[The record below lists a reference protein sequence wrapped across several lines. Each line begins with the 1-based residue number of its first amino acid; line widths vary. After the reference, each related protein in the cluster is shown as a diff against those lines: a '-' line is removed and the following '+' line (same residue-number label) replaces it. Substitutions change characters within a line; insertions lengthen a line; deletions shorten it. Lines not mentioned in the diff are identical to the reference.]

1 MKRIIIIG
9 ATSGIGLEVARC
21 YLKTGWQVG
30 VAGRREEELEK
41 LRQSAP
47 GQVCTQ
53 RIDVTR
59 EDAPALLEQL
69 IMKTGGMDVFLLSSG
84 IGKQNL
90 SLCPD
95 IELQTAATNVSGF
108 IRMVNAAYHYFEQQ
122 GKGHIAVISSIAGTK
137 GLGSAPAYS
146 ATKRFQNTYRELED
160 EAKIIKNELL
170 KIKDVAKIEI
180 YGIQTPTIDVSVSP
194 SVMAQSGI
202 TTSDIASAGLKGLQP
217 NPPKVILPTPIATNA
232 PMIIIQ
238 SGKLEGRL
246 NASNTPVIIA
256 EPSQMVERSL
266 FKINLVI
273 AHSKNTQAAT
283 EVKVTT
289 TAPSPNI

>member
-21 YLKTGWQVG
+21 YLKAGWQVG

-146 ATKRFQNTYRELED
+146 ATKRCKSHLPKEKSSCHRPALSDAGVFLETD
-160 EAKIIKNELL
+160 SRMAMGEA
-170 KIKDVAKIEI
+170 AC
-180 YGIQTPTIDVSVSP
+180 
-194 SVMAQSGI
+194 
-202 TTSDIASAGLKGLQP
+202 
-217 NPPKVILPTPIATNA
+217 
-232 PMIIIQ
+232 
-238 SGKLEGRL
+238 
-246 NASNTPVIIA
+246 A
-256 EPSQMVERSL
+256 EPIKHLAPKLRHCLTNLIRTKFIFLPERLFIISNLSL
-266 FKINLVI
+266 LL
-273 AHSKNTQAAT
+273 
-283 EVKVTT
+283 
-289 TAPSPNI
+289 